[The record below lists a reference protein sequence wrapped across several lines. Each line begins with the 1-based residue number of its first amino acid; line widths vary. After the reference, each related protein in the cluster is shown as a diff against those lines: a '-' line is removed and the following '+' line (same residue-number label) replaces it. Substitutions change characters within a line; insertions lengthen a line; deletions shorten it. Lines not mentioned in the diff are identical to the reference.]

1 MTSIDLGPLTDANL
15 AASGHLDSLVGDHE
29 VRSFVID
36 PPGEVSKHI
45 GTVQQ
50 VITAMEKDALGRD
63 TVLLALGGGTVGD
76 LGGFAAAIF
85 KRGIPY
91 VQIPTTTVAQADSAV
106 GGKVG
111 VDSELSKNAYGAF
124 KQPSRVY
131 ADVLTLTSLADRHF
145 RAGLVESVKHALIAD
160 ADYFEFFEA
169 NLDRML
175 AREFGVLTEI
185 AEKNVRIKGSVVEQ
199 DPQESGRRKILNY
212 GHTIG
217 HAVESASG
225 FALLHGEAVA
235 IGILAAG
242 RIAEELGLLSPEV
255 HGRVV
260 RIWQALGMRICTMS
274 PAEHDRVLARISHL
288 PHILAMALVNC
299 SDPRQMLLCGKGFLD
314 TTRIASGAP
323 GVWRDILTAN
333 AGHTAAAIGK
343 LIKELARVQQN
354 LEQGKDQAILKM
366 LTKAQVRRDELVE
379 QKLIRKELST

>member
-1 MTSIDLGPLTDANL
+1 MREVVIQVPSVDAGHYSVIIGQDLLGTVIDDVRDRMPDRTAFVVTDANL

-260 RIWQALGMRICTMS
+260 RIWQALGMPTAI
-274 PAEHDRVLARISHL
+274 PANLASQQLAEIMTRDKKAVGGKPRFVLIEEVGTIHGPRGQYAV
-288 PHILAMALVNC
+288 PVEPALVE
-299 SDPRQMLLCGKGFLD
+299 KV
-314 TTRIASGAP
+314 IAGL
-323 GVWRDILTAN
+323 R
-333 AGHTAAAIGK
+333 AI
-343 LIKELARVQQN
+343 
-354 LEQGKDQAILKM
+354 
-366 LTKAQVRRDELVE
+366 
-379 QKLIRKELST
+379 